1 MEGLDV
7 AQGQTGVMTASG
19 MAAISAV
26 LLGLLKAGDHIVAG
40 NQLYGRCLR
49 LLTRE
54 LPRLGFAA
62 TLVDASDAAAV
73 AAALRPDTKLLLVEV
88 VANPTLRVAAVKGL
102 ARLPRQRGL
111 VFVVDN
117 PFTNQRV
124 FRPFQPGPDVAR
136 PSVPKLPPETGTT

>member
-1 MEGLDV
+1 MEGLDS

-49 LLTRE
+49 LLTQD

-73 AAALRPDTKLLLVEV
+73 AAALRPETKLLLVEV
-88 VANPTLRVAAVKGL
+88 VANPTLRVADVKGL
-102 ARLPRQRGL
+102 DRKSKRL
-111 VFVVDN
+111 N
-117 PFTNQRV
+117 
-124 FRPFQPGPDVAR
+124 
-136 PSVPKLPPETGTT
+136 SSH